1 MRQPIWSLFE
11 VALLIDTYWR
21 IENGQITKKQAVFE
35 ISSLFRQYA
44 INQGIDIDET
54 YRNENGISMRFEE
67 LRYLFTGGKNGI
79 KNTSKLFRIMINYYQ
94 HNQKKY
100 QRILRTARTMFA
112 DLFQSKNDKT
122 DNHVDISID
131 NPDDNQTFTDG
142 SDDILNNIRGLLDER
157 FPYGFK
163 MDSMRDLIRFRKFA
177 EEENIGSIP
186 ENDDEL
192 KLLMLSAGTFINEK
206 LYADNKDLSVG
217 LQKIVQDIFNDGTVV
232 VYYEALLEKY
242 SEWMNKQHI
251 LSEEMLKELL
261 QKHFPECSYAK
272 RFMVNGAKQ
281 TEKECVSSEL
291 KRIWGDSIT
300 RTVDSLSAELPYIR
314 TENIWRAISGSL
326 SFTRVSEGLYFLNDK
341 LIMTEEECT
350 AIIDYVNK
358 ACQKDGFA
366 SLGNLP
372 IESVEEVNYEIPLST
387 IQSAIYG
394 RLLSSKYTLNGR
406 ILTKD
411 NSELNS
417 IVLLKQYL
425 ANKENCTF
433 DELSE
438 KNIELTGVSNRKN
451 VFQALYESM
460 VRIDVNQFVSPGYV
474 DFSIEE
480 IDQVLSD
487 LITGHFCAIREIT
500 SFALFP
506 MCGQSWNHYLL
517 ESYCYLYSNRYSLYL
532 INFNDKNAGIISEK
546 DFGKSYIEMLA
557 IAAAKTDLELT
568 PETIGKYLFQNGYAA
583 KSKFGQLD
591 EVAAMAK
598 TLRKDL

>member
-1 MRQPIWSLFE
+1 MRQPIWSSFE
-11 VALLIDTYWR
+11 VALLIDAYWR
-21 IENGQITKKQAVFE
+21 IENGQITKKQAVSE
-35 ISSLFRQYA
+35 ISSVFRQYA
-44 INQGIDIDET
+44 VNQGINIDDT

-67 LRYLFTGGKNGI
+67 LRYLFTGGKTGI

-100 QRILRTARTMFA
+100 QRILSTAKTMFDDA
-112 DLFQSKNDKT
+112 FQRNNGT
-122 DNHVDISID
+122 DNHADTSID
-131 NPDDNQTFTDG
+131 NHAEDNRTVKDG
-142 SDDILNNIRGLLDER
+142 SDDILNSIRALLDKR

-177 EEENIGSIP
+177 EEENIGSVP

-192 KLLMLSAGTFINEK
+192 RLLILSAGTFINDK
-206 LYADNKDLSVG
+206 LFAENKDLSVD
-217 LQKIVQDIFNDGTVV
+217 LQRIVQDIFNDGTAV
-232 VYYEALLEKY
+232 VYYEALLEHY

-272 RFMVNGAKQ
+272 RFMINGKKQ

-291 KRIWGDSIT
+291 KRIWGDSVT
-300 RTVDSLSAELPYIR
+300 RTVDSLSDDLPYIP

-326 SFTRVSEGLYFLNDK
+326 YFTRVSEGLYFLNDK
-341 LIMTEEECT
+341 LIMTEEECSV
-350 AIIDYVNK
+350 IIDYVDK
-358 ACQKDGFA
+358 ACQEDGFA
-366 SLGNLP
+366 SLGDLP
-372 IESVEEVNYEIPLST
+372 IESVEEVNYEIPPST

-394 RLLSSKYTLNGR
+394 RLLSSTYTLNGR

-425 ANKENCTF
+425 ANKEKCTF

-438 KNIELTGVSNRKN
+438 KNIELTGVPNRKN

-460 VRIDVNQFVSPGYV
+460 VRIDVNQFISPGYV
-474 DFSIEE
+474 EFPIEE
-480 IDQVLSD
+480 IDRVLSD
-487 LITGHFCAIREIT
+487 LITDHFCAIREIT

-517 ESYCYLYSNRYSLYL
+517 ESYCYLYSKRYSLYL

-568 PETIGKYLFQNGYAA
+568 PETIGAYLFQNGYAA
-583 KSKFGQLD
+583 KSKFGQLG

-598 TLRKDL
+598 SLRKDP

>member
-1 MRQPIWSLFE
+1 MRQPIWSSFE
-11 VALLIDTYWR
+11 VALLIDEYWR
-21 IENGQITKKQAVFE
+21 IENGQITKKQAVSE
-35 ISSLFRQYA
+35 ISSMFRQYA
-44 INQGIDIDET
+44 VNQGIDIDET

-67 LRYLFTGGKNGI
+67 LRYLFTGGKTGI

-100 QRILRTARTMFA
+100 QRILSTAKTMFDDA
-112 DLFQSKNDKT
+112 FQRNNGT
-122 DNHVDISID
+122 DNHADTSID
-131 NPDDNQTFTDG
+131 NHAEDNRTVKDG
-142 SDDILNNIRGLLDER
+142 SDDILNSIRALLDKR

-177 EEENIGSIP
+177 EEENIGSVP

-192 KLLMLSAGTFINEK
+192 RLLILSAGTFINDK
-206 LYADNKDLSVG
+206 LFAENKDLSVD
-217 LQKIVQDIFNDGTVV
+217 LQRIVQDIFNDGTAV
-232 VYYEALLEKY
+232 VYYEALLEHY

-272 RFMVNGAKQ
+272 RFMINGKKQ

-291 KRIWGDSIT
+291 KRIWGDSVT
-300 RTVDSLSAELPYIR
+300 RTVDSLSDDLPYIP

-326 SFTRVSEGLYFLNDK
+326 YFTRVSEGLYFLNDK
-341 LIMTEEECT
+341 LIMTEEECSV
-350 AIIDYVNK
+350 IIDYVDK
-358 ACQKDGFA
+358 ACQEDGFA
-366 SLGNLP
+366 SLGDLP
-372 IESVEEVNYEIPLST
+372 IESVEEVNYEIPPST

-394 RLLSSKYTLNGR
+394 RLLSSTYTLNGR

-425 ANKENCTF
+425 ANKEKCTF

-438 KNIELTGVSNRKN
+438 KNIELTGVPNRKN

-460 VRIDVNQFVSPGYV
+460 VRIDVNQFISPGYV
-474 DFSIEE
+474 EFPIEE
-480 IDQVLSD
+480 IDRVLSD
-487 LITGHFCAIREIT
+487 LITDHFCAIREIT

-517 ESYCYLYSNRYSLYL
+517 ESYCYLYSKRYSLYL

-568 PETIGKYLFQNGYAA
+568 PETIGAYLFQNGYAA

-598 TLRKDL
+598 SLRKDP

>member
-1 MRQPIWSLFE
+1 MRQPIWSSFE
-11 VALLIDTYWR
+11 VALLIDAYWR
-21 IENGQITKKQAVFE
+21 IENGQITKKQAVSE

-44 INQGIDIDET
+44 VKQGIDIDET

-67 LRYLFTGGKNGI
+67 LRYLFTEGKTGI
-79 KNTSKLFRIMINYYQ
+79 KNTSKLFRIIINYYH

-100 QRILRTARTMFA
+100 QRILSTARTMFA
-112 DLFQSKNDKT
+112 DSFQSENDKA
-122 DNHVDISID
+122 DNHA
-131 NPDDNQTFTDG
+131 DDNQKVTDS
-142 SDDILNNIRGLLDER
+142 SDEILNNIRVLLDER

-177 EEENIGSIP
+177 EEEAIVNVP

-192 KLLMLSAGTFINEK
+192 RLLILSAGTFINDK
-206 LYADNKDLSVG
+206 LYAENKDLSID
-217 LQKIVQDIFNDGTVV
+217 LQRIVQDIFNDGTVV
-232 VYYEALLEKY
+232 VYYEALLEKH

-261 QKHFPECSYAK
+261 QKHFPDCYHAK
-272 RFMVNGAKQ
+272 RFIINGKKQ

-291 KRIWGDSIT
+291 KRIWGDAVT
-300 RTVDSLSAELPYIR
+300 RTVDSLSDDLPYIP
-314 TENIWRAISGSL
+314 TDNIWRAISGSL
-326 SFTRVSEGLYFLNDK
+326 NFTRVSEGLYFFNDK
-341 LIMTEEECT
+341 LIMTEEECS
-350 AIIDYVNK
+350 AIIDYVDK
-358 ACQKDGFA
+358 AYEEDGFA
-366 SLGNLP
+366 SLGDLP
-372 IESVEEVNYEIPLST
+372 IESVEETNYEIPLST

-394 RLLSSKYTLNGR
+394 RLLSSKYNLNGR
-406 ILTKD
+406 ILTKE

-425 ANKENCTF
+425 AKKEKCTF

-438 KNIELTGVSNRKN
+438 KNIELTGVPNRKN

-460 VRIDVNQFVSPGYV
+460 VRIDGDQFVAPGYV
-474 DFSIEE
+474 EFPIEE
-480 IDQVLSD
+480 IDRVLSG
-487 LITGHFCAIREIT
+487 LITDHFCAIKEIT

-517 ESYCYLYSNRYSLYL
+517 ESYCYLYSKRYSLFL

-568 PETIGKYLFQNGYAA
+568 PEIIGAYLFQNGYAC

-598 TLRKDL
+598 SLRKDP

>member
-1 MRQPIWSLFE
+1 MRQPIWSSFE
-11 VALLIDTYWR
+11 VALLIDEYWR
-21 IENGQITKKQAVFE
+21 IENGQITKKQAVSE
-35 ISSLFRQYA
+35 ISSMFRQYA
-44 INQGIDIDET
+44 VNQGIDIDGT

-67 LRYLFTGGKNGI
+67 LRYLFTGGKTGI

-100 QRILRTARTMFA
+100 RRILNTARTMFT
-112 DLFQSKNDKT
+112 DSSQSENDKADNHADDSQTVT
-122 DNHVDISID
+122 DNSA
-131 NPDDNQTFTDG
+131 
-142 SDDILNNIRGLLDER
+142 DILNNIRVLLDER
-157 FPYGFK
+157 FPYGFR

-177 EEENIGSIP
+177 EEKDIGILP

-192 KLLMLSAGTFINEK
+192 RLLILSAGTFINDK
-206 LYADNKDLSVG
+206 LYAENKDLSID
-217 LQKIVQDIFNDGTVV
+217 LQRIVQDIFNDGTVV
-232 VYYEALLEKY
+232 VYYEALLEKH

-251 LSEEMLKELL
+251 ISEEMLKELL
-261 QKHFPECSYAK
+261 QKQFPECYHAK
-272 RFMVNGAKQ
+272 RFMINGKKQ

-291 KRIWGDSIT
+291 KRIWGDSVT
-300 RTVDSLSAELPYIR
+300 RTVDSLGENLPYIP

-326 SFTRVSEGLYFLNDK
+326 NFTRVSEGLYFLNDK
-341 LIMTEEECT
+341 LIMTEEECST
-350 AIIDYVNK
+350 IIEYVDK
-358 ACQKDGFA
+358 AYEEEGFA
-366 SLGNLP
+366 SLGDLP
-372 IESVEEVNYEIPLST
+372 IDSVEETNYEIPLST

-394 RLLSSKYTLNGR
+394 RLLSSKYNLNGR
-406 ILTKD
+406 ILTKE

-425 ANKENCTF
+425 AKKESCKF

-438 KNIELTGVSNRKN
+438 KNIELTGVPNRKN

-460 VRIDVNQFVSPGYV
+460 VRIDVDQFVAPGYV
-474 DFSIEE
+474 EFPIEE
-480 IDQVLSD
+480 IDRVLSG
-487 LITGHFCAIREIT
+487 LISDHFCAIKEIT

-517 ESYCYLYSNRYSLYL
+517 ESYCYLYSKRYSLYL

-568 PETIGKYLFQNGYAA
+568 PETIGAYLFQNGYAA

-591 EVAAMAK
+591 EVVAMAK
-598 TLRKDL
+598 SLRKDP

>member
-1 MRQPIWSLFE
+1 MRQPIWSSFE
-11 VALLIDTYWR
+11 VALLIDAYWR
-21 IENGQITKKQAVFE
+21 IENGQITKKQAVYD
-35 ISSLFRQYA
+35 ISSMFRQYA
-44 INQGIDIDET
+44 VNQGIDIDDT

-67 LRYLFTGGKNGI
+67 LRYLFTGGKTGI

-94 HNQKKY
+94 HNQEKY
-100 QRILRTARTMFA
+100 QRILGTAKTMF
-112 DLFQSKNDKT
+112 DDSFQRNNGT
-122 DNHVDISID
+122 DNHADTSID
-131 NPDDNQTFTDG
+131 NHAEESQTVKDC
-142 SDDILNNIRGLLDER
+142 SDDILNSIRALLDKR
-157 FPYGFK
+157 FSYGFK
-163 MDSMRDLIRFRKFA
+163 IDSMRDLIRFRKFA
-177 EEENIGSIP
+177 EEEDIGSIP
-186 ENDDEL
+186 EKDDEL
-192 KLLMLSAGTFINEK
+192 RLLILSAGTFINDK
-206 LYADNKDLSVG
+206 LFAENKDLSVE
-217 LQKIVQDIFNDGTVV
+217 LQKIVQDIFNDGNAV
-232 VYYEALLEKY
+232 VYYEALLEHH

-261 QKHFPECSYAK
+261 QKQFPECYHAK
-272 RFMVNGAKQ
+272 RFMINGKKQ

-291 KRIWGDSIT
+291 KRIWGDSVT
-300 RTVDSLSAELPYIR
+300 RTVDSLGENLPYIP

-326 SFTRVSEGLYFLNDK
+326 NFTRVSEGLYFLNDK
-341 LIMTEEECT
+341 LIMTEEECS
-350 AIIDYVNK
+350 AIIEYVDK
-358 ACQKDGFA
+358 AYEEEGFA
-366 SLGNLP
+366 SLGDLP
-372 IESVEEVNYEIPLST
+372 IDSVEETNYEIPLST

-394 RLLSSKYTLNGR
+394 RLLSSKYNLNGR
-406 ILTKD
+406 ILTKE

-425 ANKENCTF
+425 AKKESCTF

-438 KNIELTGVSNRKN
+438 KNIELTGVPNRKN

-460 VRIDVNQFVSPGYV
+460 VRIDVDQFVAPGYV
-474 DFSIEE
+474 EFPIEE
-480 IDQVLSD
+480 IDRVLSG
-487 LITGHFCAIREIT
+487 LITDHFCAIKEIT

-517 ESYCYLYSNRYSLYL
+517 ESYCYLYSKRYSLCL

-568 PETIGKYLFQNGYAA
+568 PETIGAYLFQNGYAA